1 MMNIFENVMLPVIL
15 IFASGFIFK
24 IKTQM
29 AIKPLSNIAI
39 YLLLPFLVFQT
50 FYKYSINSKFVT
62 IIIVT
67 SIILILLIIIGVVF
81 SRFWG
86 LDQDERDAFLLS
98 ICFPNSGNFGIPIIM
113 FAFGSKE
120 LQYGMAIMIFHNILM
135 GTVGIYVASDK
146 SSGIRKPLT
155 NIFKQP
161 MNYVILPAILLN
173 KCNVVVPNFL
183 MKSVNLIGNATIP
196 IIMLV
201 LGMQLAEIHFQKVD
215 WRTAGWACLFRLVI
229 SPLIAY
235 FIATMLMLSYSMMVV
250 LVLMSAMPS
259 AANTTLYAIEFDKKP
274 QYVSICT
281 LVSTIFSVVT
291 ITMILNWMI

>member
-1 MMNIFENVMLPVIL
+1 MNIFENVMLPVIL
-15 IFASGFIFK
+15 IFVSGYIFK
-24 IKTQM
+24 VKTQIS
-29 AIKPLSNIAI
+29 IKPLSTMAI

-67 SIILILLIIIGVVF
+67 SIILILLIIMGVAF
-81 SRFWG
+81 SRFWS
-86 LDQDERDAFLLS
+86 LDSNERDAFLLS

-120 LQYGMAIMIFHNILM
+120 LQYGMVIMIFHNILM

-146 SSGIRKPLT
+146 SSGVKEALK

-161 MNYVILPAILLN
+161 MNYVILPAIILN
-173 KCNVVVPNFL
+173 KCNIVVPNFL
-183 MKSVNLIGNATIP
+183 MKSVDLIGNATIP

-201 LGMQLAEIHFQKVD
+201 LGMQLAEIHFEKVD
-215 WRTAGWACLFRLVI
+215 WSKVGWACLFRLVI

-235 FIATMLMLSYSMMVV
+235 FIATALMLSHSMMVV
-250 LVLMSAMPS
+250 LVVMSAMPS
-259 AANTTLYAIEFDKKP
+259 AANTTLYAIEFDKNP

-291 ITMILNWMI
+291 ITMILSWMI